1 MASNISNTTT
11 TSTGG
16 IERRV
21 TPSIHYNISYLVQGA
36 ELGTDGAIVLLH
48 DIPTGAFVWKDIM
61 PQLAGLGRAVYAFDM
76 LGFGQSAHPWP
87 ADTSNWGQADV
98 LSYLIKSLGLTNIV
112 LVGHGF
118 GGSVAQI
125 LATRLLRL
133 ETQAL
138 VLIDTLC
145 YLYAFPENWPLP
157 NMTNRQ
163 DFDAAQHTTVED
175 MIRDLQATLPEAV
188 VNKGSFNAFMNSY
201 VQPWDSELGKELLYQ
216 QIRLLLPNYT
226 NSVSSDL
233 HRMSQPVLIL
243 WGNEDQQVPV
253 EYADRLNRDIPNSQL
268 VIVPDAGHYVLFDA
282 PGAVADAIN
291 GFIKGL

>member
-1 MASNISNTTT
+1 MVNTTSST
-11 TSTGG
+11 TTARGG

-21 TPSIHYNISYLVQGA
+21 TPSVHYDISYLVQGA

-48 DIPTGAFVWKDIM
+48 DIPAGAFVWEDIM
-61 PQLAGLGRAVYAFDM
+61 PQLAVLGRAVYAFDM
-76 LGFGQSAHPWP
+76 LGFGLSAHPWP

-98 LSYLIKSLGLTNIV
+98 LSYLIKELGLTNIV

-118 GGSVAQI
+118 GGSVAQV

-133 ETQAL
+133 ETRAL
-138 VLIDTLC
+138 VLIDSLS

-157 NMTNRQ
+157 NMAKRQ
-163 DFDAAQHTTVED
+163 DFDAAKNTSLED
-175 MIRDLQATLPEAV
+175 MIRELHETLPNAV
-188 VNKGSFNAFMNSY
+188 VNKGSFNAMLNDY
-201 VQPWDSELGKELLYQ
+201 VQPWDSELAKEVLYQ

-233 HRMSQPVLIL
+233 HRMSQPVLII
-243 WGNEDQQVPV
+243 WGSQDQQVPV
-253 EYADRLNRDIPNSQL
+253 DYATRLNRDIPNSQL
-268 VIVPDAGHYVLFDA
+268 VMIPDAGHYVLFDA

-291 GFIKGL
+291 GFVRGL